1 MGYVDFFF
9 DSNPKLRQLSQL
21 YIEEI
26 LVLMCKFGGYDYTIL
41 LQYARVITSRGWNYE
56 RLSNAAPLL
65 MHKKNGLSGNNFGQ
79 SIVQICYLYIQ
90 NRVKY
95 I

>member
-1 MGYVDFFF
+1 MVFMENENNEDLTYLTFANHKKHKNVQFLLAYVDFFF

-41 LQYARVITSRGWNYE
+41 LQYARVITSRGWN
-56 RLSNAAPLL
+56 
-65 MHKKNGLSGNNFGQ
+65 
-79 SIVQICYLYIQ
+79 
-90 NRVKY
+90 
-95 I
+95 

>member
-1 MGYVDFFF
+1 MWFFFF

-41 LQYARVITSRGWNYE
+41 LQYARVITSRGWN
-56 RLSNAAPLL
+56 
-65 MHKKNGLSGNNFGQ
+65 
-79 SIVQICYLYIQ
+79 
-90 NRVKY
+90 
-95 I
+95 